1 MQNNATY
8 GSQPVTARPAEHYP
22 RLHADLF
29 FVFVFLFS
37 PHNPDCWCR
46 FMHDIMHGVDIIM
59 ASIQPALAAAS
70 PVSRGRS
77 KSNPVE
83 PAEEPELIAVPI
95 RMAVYLTNTG
105 IILPA
110 SSK

>member
-1 MQNNATY
+1 
-8 GSQPVTARPAEHYP
+8 
-22 RLHADLF
+22 
-29 FVFVFLFS
+29 
-37 PHNPDCWCR
+37 
-46 FMHDIMHGVDIIM
+46 MHDIMHGVDIIM

-70 PVSRGRS
+70 PGSGGHS
-77 KSNPVE
+77 KTS
-83 PAEEPELIAVPI
+83 AEEPAQEQELIAVPI